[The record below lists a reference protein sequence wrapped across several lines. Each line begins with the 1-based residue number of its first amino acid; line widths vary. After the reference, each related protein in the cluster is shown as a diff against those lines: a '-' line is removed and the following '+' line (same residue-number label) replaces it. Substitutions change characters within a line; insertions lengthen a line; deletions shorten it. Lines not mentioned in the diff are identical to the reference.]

1 MAGTHLPFGSLST
14 QRRTLQRK
22 RGYWLPE
29 GKRLAVETSVPSQ
42 RTPGSILAV
51 GRTRIRRPLAPNQG
65 PPEESHRPRGS
76 RHVIKTALTSCLT
89 GEGTKP
95 RFLPERSLQSQPSA
109 AGRQTH
115 ARPES
120 RLSTLAPRE
129 LNCHY
134 VLGHDEITHEQELLI
149 LPKES
154 EAAVGGGGGARQGNM
169 PSASPLTLATVPTL
183 RAEACHL
190 TDVFPQ
196 VPKGQLLSS
205 FTAGFR
211 KCSSY
216 LKVQLKNSDR
226 LSLEKHR
233 ILRPCHLQPLG
244 LHL

>member
-1 MAGTHLPFGSLST
+1 MSPGCLQLHLLKPSPRVSSTLQTSMGSATSAPCFPLPPLPVSWHLSLPTLCCGYTHGLPSPTVGGAQMAGTHLPFGSLST

-154 EAAVGGGGGARQGNM
+154 EAAVGGGGLGRG
-169 PSASPLTLATVPTL
+169 T
-183 RAEACHL
+183 C
-190 TDVFPQ
+190 PQ
-196 VPKGQLLSS
+196 Q
-205 FTAGFR
+205 A
-211 KCSSY
+211 
-216 LKVQLKNSDR
+216 
-226 LSLEKHR
+226 H
-233 ILRPCHLQPLG
+233 
-244 LHL
+244 